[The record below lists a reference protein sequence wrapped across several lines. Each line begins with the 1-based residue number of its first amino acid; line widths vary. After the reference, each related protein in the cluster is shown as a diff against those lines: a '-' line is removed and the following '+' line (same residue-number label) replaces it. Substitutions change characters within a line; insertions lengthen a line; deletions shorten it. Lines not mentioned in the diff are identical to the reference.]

1 MIVPLNLPKA
11 PLRLS
16 RKDDEVF
23 VWCEVRKKKLRCTPE
38 EWVRQHVIHFL
49 NKEHRV
55 PFSLMSTEYRMNYN
69 GREKRADI
77 VVFSNEGSPR
87 LVVECKAPDIKLN
100 RETLFQIAQY
110 KKELNANLLML
121 SNGLE
126 HIYARVDNEGI
137 QYLDSL
143 ILD

>member
-11 PLRLS
+11 PLKLS

-23 VWCEVRKKKLRCTPE
+23 VWCAVRKKKLLCTPE

-55 PFSLMSTEYRMNYN
+55 SFSLMSTEHRVNYN

-77 VVFSNEGSPR
+77 VVFSNEGRPK
-87 LVVECKAPDIKLN
+87 LIVECKAPDIKLN

-110 KKELNANLLML
+110 RKELNANLLML

-126 HIYARVDNEGI
+126 HIYARVDGEGI